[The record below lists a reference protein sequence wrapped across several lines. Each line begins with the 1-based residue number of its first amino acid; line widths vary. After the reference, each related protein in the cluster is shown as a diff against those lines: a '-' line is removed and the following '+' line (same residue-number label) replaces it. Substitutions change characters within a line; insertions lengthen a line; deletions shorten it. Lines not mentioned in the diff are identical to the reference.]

1 MARLYLDK
9 TAITAAH
16 MLNECVLP
24 WFESHNIPLI
34 RMLTDRGTEYCG
46 KIENHSYQLYLA
58 VEDIEHSKTKA
69 RHPQTNGIVERFH
82 RTMKQEFYDVA
93 FRKKVYTSLESL
105 QADLDDWLKKYNT
118 LRPHAG
124 KYCYGKTPMQTFEDS
139 KQLAIEKNIGNMKV
153 SDSSTYLAEAV

>member
-1 MARLYLDK
+1 
-9 TAITAAH
+9 
-16 MLNECVLP
+16 ML
-24 WFESHNIPLI
+24 FRS
-34 RMLTDRGTEYCG
+34 
-46 KIENHSYQLYLA
+46 
-58 VEDIEHSKTKA
+58 IEHSKTKA

-105 QADLDDWLKKYNT
+105 QSDLDDWLKKYNT

-124 KYCYGKTPMQTFEDS
+124 KYCYGKTPLQTFEDS

-153 SDSSTYLAEAV
+153 SDSSTYLAETV